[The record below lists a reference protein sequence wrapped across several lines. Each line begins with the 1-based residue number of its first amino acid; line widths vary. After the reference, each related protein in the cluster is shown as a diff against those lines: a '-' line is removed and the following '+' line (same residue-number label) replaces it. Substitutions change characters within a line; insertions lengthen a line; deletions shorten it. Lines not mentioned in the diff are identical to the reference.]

1 LGRGDWDNKLML
13 VMIIQSL
20 VVAPFHLIVSQFVE
34 MRIGF
39 LPCPQIIKLSN
50 HGSSNST
57 MVILE
62 ALQGSR
68 SVTCNMK
75 FGTRREYCNYV
86 GEGGGDTQF
95 ALVCRRAS
103 PVTIMEL
110 VWEDSGNEIVV

>member
-1 LGRGDWDNKLML
+1 ML
-13 VMIIQSL
+13 VVIIRSL
-20 VVAPFHLIVSQFVE
+20 VVVVSFHLIVSQFGE
-34 MRIGF
+34 LRFGF
-39 LPCPQIIKLSN
+39 QPQIFKLSS

-68 SVTCNMK
+68 SVTCSMK

-110 VWEDSGNEIVV
+110 VWEDSGNEMVV

>member
-1 LGRGDWDNKLML
+1 
-13 VMIIQSL
+13 
-20 VVAPFHLIVSQFVE
+20 
-34 MRIGF
+34 
-39 LPCPQIIKLSN
+39 
-50 HGSSNST
+50 

-62 ALQGSR
+62 TLQDSR
-68 SVTCNMK
+68 SVACNMK

-110 VWEDSGNEIVV
+110 GWEDSSEEMVV

>member
-1 LGRGDWDNKLML
+1 ML
-13 VMIIQSL
+13 VVIIRSL
-20 VVAPFHLIVSQFVE
+20 VVVSFHLIVSQFVE
-34 MRIGF
+34 LRFGF
-39 LPCPQIIKLSN
+39 QPQIIKLSN

-57 MVILE
+57 MVIVE

-110 VWEDSGNEIVV
+110 VWEDSGNEMVV